1 MDILYHVSML
11 TFVLNEIERKPP
23 NSLTLTHMYNR
34 IHVHG
39 IDIQMECMWWK
50 CTYKY
55 MQMDDDAN
63 EILDGTVVVFKYRE

>member
-1 MDILYHVSML
+1 MDILCYVSMF
-11 TFVLNEIERKPP
+11 TFVLNETERKPP

-39 IDIQMECMWWK
+39 IDIQMECT
-50 CTYKY
+50 CKY
-55 MQMDDDAN
+55 MQMDDGAN